1 MNGTTPAPADLLLTG
16 ARIHTVDPALPEA
29 EAMAV
34 RDGRI
39 VWLGADADAAAWTG
53 PGTRVL
59 DAAGRLVLPGF
70 VDAHNH
76 VRLGSDDACVQLAG
90 ARTLDEIHAR
100 VRTWHTA
107 HPDAAWIEA
116 EAFDYSAIPGGRMP
130 TAADLDPATGDT
142 PALVLSYDVHTAWLN
157 TAALR
162 ALGVDRDHTDLPF
175 GRAVTDPATG
185 EPTGF
190 VKDFAVKGLSR
201 DGHRALR
208 ALGVPWASPDR
219 QYGRLARSLDDA
231 IRFGITTVV
240 EPQNSLD
247 DLALFTRARAEG
259 RLRSRIVA
267 ALFHPRGTTD
277 ADLDAFE
284 AAAGEHA
291 DDRFR
296 VGPLKLYIDDVVEPR
311 TAALLEPYAGCAH
324 HRGDTF
330 YPPEEFAGL
339 LARLDARGF
348 QCFVHA
354 TGDRGIRT
362 VLDAVAHARAVNGP
376 RDARHQVVHVEC
388 LDPADTPRFAELG
401 VVACM
406 QPRHAA
412 PDIAGPGQDWAEN
425 IGPDRWHKAWPL
437 RDLSEAGAV
446 LALSSDWNVAE
457 MDPMVGIHAAVT
469 RRPLA
474 GGEPWTE
481 GQTLTVTEAVEGYTR
496 GSAYANFL
504 EHERGTLTV
513 GKLADFVVLSRD
525 ILRIAPD
532 EIPGTVAETVVVGG
546 EVVVGDGGDGG
557 DGGNGGAAVGGE
569 AVAAAA
575 GRPGGA

>member
-1 MNGTTPAPADLLLTG
+1 MNRPAPADLLLVHG
-16 ARIHTVDPALPEA
+16 RVHTVDPDLPET
-29 EAMAV
+29 EALAV
-34 RDGRI
+34 RGGRI
-39 VWLGADADAAAWTG
+39 VWTGPDSEARAWAG

-59 DAAGRLVLPGF
+59 DAAGRLVLPCF

-90 ARTLDEIHAR
+90 ARDLDEIHAR
-100 VRTWHTA
+100 VRAWRAA
-107 HPDAAWIEA
+107 HPDAPWIEA
-116 EAFDYSAIPGGRMP
+116 EAFDYSAVPGARMP
-130 TAADLDPATGDT
+130 TAADLDPATGET

-162 ALGVDRDHTDLPF
+162 RLDVRADRTELPF
-175 GRAVTDPATG
+175 GTAVTDPATG

-201 DGHRALR
+201 DGHRALQE
-208 ALGVPWASPDR
+208 LGVPWASADR
-219 QYGRLARSLDDA
+219 QYGRLAKSLDDA
-231 IRFGITTVV
+231 VRYGVTTVV

-247 DLALFTRARAEG
+247 DLALFRRARAEG

-277 ADLDAFE
+277 ADLDEF
-284 AAAGEHA
+284 AAAAREFA
-291 DDRFR
+291 DDRLR

-311 TAALLEPYAGCAH
+311 PAALLEPYAGCRH
-324 HRGDTF
+324 HRGETF
-330 YPPEEFAGL
+330 YPPEEFAEL
-339 LARLDARGF
+339 LTRLDARGF

-362 VLDAVAHARAVNGP
+362 VLDAVARARAVNGP
-376 RDARHQVVHVEC
+376 RDARHQIVHVEC

-401 VVACM
+401 VTACM

-412 PDIAGPGQDWAEN
+412 PDIAGPGKDWAEN
-425 IGPDRWHKAWPL
+425 IGPERWHKAWPL
-437 RDLSEAGAV
+437 RSLHRAGAL

-457 MDPMVGIHAAVT
+457 MDPMIGIHAAVT
-469 RRPLA
+469 RRPP
-474 GGEPWTE
+474 GGGPAWTPE
-481 GQTLTVTEAVEGYTR
+481 ETIDVTTAVEGYTM
-496 GSAYANFL
+496 GSARANFL
-504 EHERGTLTV
+504 EHDRGSLTV

-532 EIPGTVAETVVVGG
+532 AIPGTVAETVVVGG
-546 EVVVGDGGDGG
+546 EVVHT
-557 DGGNGGAAVGGE
+557 
-569 AVAAAA
+569 A
-575 GRPGGA
+575 G

>member
-1 MNGTTPAPADLLLTG
+1 MPTPADLVLRG
-16 ARIHTVDPALPEA
+16 ARVHTVDPRLPEA
-29 EAMAV
+29 EALAV

-39 VWLGADADAAAWTG
+39 VHVGTDAEADRWTG
-53 PGTRVL
+53 PGTRVVE
-59 DAAGRLVLPGF
+59 AGGRLVLPGF
-70 VDAHNH
+70 IDAHNH

-90 ARTLDEIHAR
+90 AGTL
-100 VRTWHTA
+100 TA
-107 HPDAAWIEA
+107 VHDRITAWLDRHPDADWVEA
-116 EAFDYSAIPGGRMP
+116 EAFDYSAMPGGRMP
-130 TAADLDPATGDT
+130 HARDLDPVTGDH

-162 ALGVDRDHTDLPF
+162 RLGIDRDHTALPF
-175 GRAVTDPATG
+175 GDADTDPVTG

-190 VKDFAVKGLSR
+190 VRNFAVKGLSR

-208 ALGVPWASPDR
+208 ELGVPWASPDR

-231 IRFGITTVV
+231 VRFGITTVV

-259 RLRSRIVA
+259 RLRSRLVA

-284 AAAGEHA
+284 EAARRFS
-291 DDRFR
+291 DDRMR

-311 TAALLEPYAGCAH
+311 TAALLEPYAGCRH
-324 HRGDTF
+324 HRGDTY
-330 YPPEEFAGL
+330 YPPEEFADL

-362 VLDAVAHARAVNGP
+362 VLDAVAHARATNGP

-388 LDPADTPRFAELG
+388 LDPADVPRFAELG

-406 QPRHAA
+406 QPRHCA
-412 PDIAGPGQDWAEN
+412 PEIAGPGQDWAEN
-425 IGPDRWHKAWPL
+425 VGAHRWHKAWPMRSL
-437 RDLSEAGAV
+437 HRADAA
-446 LALSSDWNVAE
+446 LAFSSDWNVAE
-457 MDPMVGIHAAVT
+457 MDPMIGLYTAVT

-474 GGEPWTE
+474 GGEPWCPEETVD
-481 GQTLTVTEAVEGYTR
+481 LTTAVHGYTM
-496 GSAYANFL
+496 GSAHANFL
-504 EHERGTLTV
+504 EDELGSLTT

-525 ILRIAPD
+525 IFAVAPED
-532 EIPGTVAETVVVGG
+532 IPGTVAETVVVGG
-546 EVVVGDGGDGG
+546 EIVH
-557 DGGNGGAAVGGE
+557 E
-569 AVAAAA
+569 A
-575 GRPGGA
+575 

>member
-1 MNGTTPAPADLLLTG
+1 RTTPTAPADLVLVN
-16 ARIHTVDPALPEA
+16 ARIHTVDDTLPAARAL
-29 EAMAV
+29 AV
-34 RDGRI
+34 RNGRI
-39 VWLGADADAAAWTG
+39 AWLGEDAGAARWTG
-53 PGTRVL
+53 PHTEVL
-59 DAAGRLVLPGF
+59 DAGGRLVLPGF
-70 VDAHNH
+70 IDAHNH

-90 ARTLDEIHAR
+90 VRTLDGIHAR
-100 VRTWHTA
+100 IRAWHAA
-107 HPDAAWIEA
+107 HPDAEWIEA

-130 TAADLDPATGDT
+130 RAEDLDPVTGDT
-142 PALVLSYDVHTAWLN
+142 PAFVLSYDVHTAWLN

-162 ALGVDRDHTDLPF
+162 RLGVSKDRTGLPF
-175 GRAVTDPATG
+175 GEAETDPATG

-231 IRFGITTVV
+231 IGYGITTVV

-247 DLALFTRARAEG
+247 DLALYERARAEG

-277 ADLDAFE
+277 ADLDDFAE
-284 AAAGEHA
+284 AARRFD
-291 DDRFR
+291 DDRLN

-311 TAALLEPYAGCAH
+311 TAALLEPYTGCGH
-324 HRGDTF
+324 HRGETF
-330 YPPEEFAGL
+330 YPPEEFDAL
-339 LARLDARGF
+339 LTRLDARGF

-362 VLDAVAHARAVNGP
+362 VLDAVGRARAVNGP

-388 LDPADTPRFAELG
+388 LDPDDTPRFKELG

-406 QPRHAA
+406 QPRHSA
-412 PDIAGPGQDWAEN
+412 PEIAGPGKDWAEN
-425 IGPDRWHKAWPL
+425 VGEGRWHKAWPMRSL
-437 RDLSEAGAV
+437 HEAGAV
-446 LALSSDWNVAE
+446 LAFSSDWNVAE
-457 MDPMVGIHAAVT
+457 MDPMVGIYTAVT
-469 RRPLA
+469 RRPLG
-474 GGEPWTE
+474 GGEPWMPGE
-481 GQTLTVTEAVEGYTR
+481 TVDVATAVRGYTM

-504 EHERGTLTV
+504 EHERGSLTV

-525 ILRIAPD
+525 ILSVAPED
-532 EIPGTVAETVVVGG
+532 IPGTVAETVVVGG
-546 EVVVGDGGDGG
+546 EIVVKGS
-557 DGGNGGAAVGGE
+557 
-569 AVAAAA
+569 
-575 GRPGGA
+575 

>member
-1 MNGTTPAPADLLLTG
+1 MTRTAPTPSPADLVLRN
-16 ARIHTVDPALPEA
+16 ARIHTVDPDLPAA
-29 EAMAV
+29 EALAV

-39 VWLGADADAAAWTG
+39 VWLGPDAEADRWAG
-53 PGTRVL
+53 PGTQTIEGR
-59 DAAGRLVLPGF
+59 GRLVLPGF
-70 VDAHNH
+70 IDAHNH

-90 ARTLDEIHAR
+90 ARTLGEIHDRIRAWR
-100 VRTWHTA
+100 DA
-107 HPDAAWIEA
+107 HPGNEWIEA

-130 TAADLDPATGDT
+130 SAADLDPATGDT
-142 PALVLSYDVHTAWLN
+142 PAFVLSYDVHTAWLN
-157 TAALR
+157 TAALHR
-162 ALGVDRDHTDLPF
+162 LGIDRDRTSLPF
-175 GRAVTDPATG
+175 GRAETDPETG

-219 QYGRLARSLDDA
+219 QYGRLAKSLDDA
-231 IRFGITTVV
+231 IGYGITTVV

-247 DLALFTRARAEG
+247 DLALFERARAEG

-267 ALFHPRGTTD
+267 ALFHPRGTGD
-277 ADLDAFE
+277 ADLDDF
-284 AAAGEHA
+284 AAAAERFA
-291 DDRFR
+291 DDRLR

-311 TAALLEPYAGCAH
+311 TAALLEPYAGCGR

-330 YPPEEFAGL
+330 YPPEEFAEL
-339 LARLDARGF
+339 LAKLDARGF

-362 VLDAVAHARAVNGP
+362 VLDAVAHARSANGP

-388 LDPADTPRFAELG
+388 LDPRDTPRFAELG

-406 QPRHAA
+406 QPRHCA
-412 PDIAGPGQDWAEN
+412 PEIAGPGKDWAEN
-425 IGPDRWHKAWPL
+425 VGPGRWHKAWPMRSL
-437 RDLSEAGAV
+437 HEAGAV

-457 MDPMVGIHAAVT
+457 MDPMAGIYTAVT
-469 RRPLA
+469 RRPLT
-474 GGEPWTE
+474 GGAAWQPAE
-481 GQTLTVTEAVEGYTR
+481 TLDVATAVHGYTM

-504 EHERGTLTV
+504 ENERGSLTV

-525 ILRIAPD
+525 ILRVRPE
-532 EIPGTVAETVVVGG
+532 EIPGTRAEVVVVGG
-546 EVVVGDGGDGG
+546 ETVVDRGC
-557 DGGNGGAAVGGE
+557 
-569 AVAAAA
+569 
-575 GRPGGA
+575 